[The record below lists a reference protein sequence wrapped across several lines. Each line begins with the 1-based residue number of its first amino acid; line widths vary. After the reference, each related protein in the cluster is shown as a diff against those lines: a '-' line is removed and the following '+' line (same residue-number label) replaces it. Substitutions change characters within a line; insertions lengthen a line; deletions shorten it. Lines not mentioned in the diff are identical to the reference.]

1 MSGRLWQRSFET
13 REGDKRTNVELL
25 VDEIWASLRSPQC
38 RSSTS
43 LETAR

>member
-25 VDEIWASLRSPQC
+25 VDEIWASFVNGRPKLTP
-38 RSSTS
+38 
-43 LETAR
+43 